1 MKVLNLSHYLLCAK
15 CCLCFLYDSVSSADF
30 ATNAEVGY
38 GIDARYQC
46 YKAAGL
52 RFRAICVQCQSS
64 YIYCLMLLLH
74 IATHL
79 PRCVRRD
86 GRPWADMDKGN
97 PLFLVLS
104 VL

>member
-1 MKVLNLSHYLLCAK
+1 MPGAVYVS
-15 CCLCFLYDSVSSADF
+15 STTPVSSADF
-30 ATNAEVGY
+30 ATNAEVGF

-64 YIYCLMLLLH
+64 YTCCLMLLLH

-97 PLFLVLS
+97 PLCLVLS

>member
-1 MKVLNLSHYLLCAK
+1 MPGAVYVFSTTP
-15 CCLCFLYDSVSSADF
+15 VSSGDF

-38 GIDARYQC
+38 GLYARYQC

-74 IATHL
+74 VATHL
-79 PRCVRRD
+79 PWCVGRD
-86 GRPWADMDKGN
+86 ECPWADMDKGN
-97 PLFLVLS
+97 PLCLGIS
-104 VL
+104 VHWTFRLQ